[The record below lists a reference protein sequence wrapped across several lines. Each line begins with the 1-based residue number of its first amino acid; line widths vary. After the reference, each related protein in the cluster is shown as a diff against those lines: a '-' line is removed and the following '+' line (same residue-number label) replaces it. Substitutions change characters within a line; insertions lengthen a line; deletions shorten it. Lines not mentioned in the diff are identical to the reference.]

1 MLLCNTLCYYDVLKM
16 PKAHDMCIALCNK
29 VTNQATNRAANQA
42 GSQSASQA
50 ANKAT
55 NQTANQAASKAAS
68 QATTQAANQRTASC
82 LSLVGYLVAKSN
94 AARRSYNLGIF
105 NALW

>member
-1 MLLCNTLCYYDVLKM
+1 MLQQCFEDAQSMWHVRS
-16 PKAHDMCIALCNK
+16 IAWCNK
-29 VTNQATNRAANQA
+29 TTNQATNRAANQA

-68 QATTQAANQRTASC
+68 QATTQTANQRTALC
-82 LSLVGYLVAKSN
+82 LWWANQKSN
-94 AARRSYNLGIF
+94 AAHRPYHLGIF
-105 NALW
+105 NAW